1 MPGNRPRRRH
11 RAVTGG
17 LWVVDHL
24 AHGLGSLGSLVEFEL
39 EPCARDQGPRVRIGR
54 HGVGWHHHPDRAYRD
69 HDRRRHGVDPRHAGH
84 PGQLTNV
91 VVGDCVVVRPTKDGG
106 SPPTVTAASVQFGA
120 ADNGRCGRAGGWG
133 TKAVVGTVA
142 SITGSTV
149 AVTGADNAKATQ
161 GAGAERPGDVT
172 VTVTPT
178 TRYASRSKATPA
190 VIAVGHSIAG

>member
-1 MPGNRPRRRH
+1 MSGGTITLTGPTGTTTVD
-11 RAVTGG
+11 VTASTH
-17 LWVVDHL
+17 VTQVT
-24 AHGLGSLGSLVEFEL
+24 
-39 EPCARDQGPRVRIGR
+39 
-54 HGVGWHHHPDRAYRD
+54 
-69 HDRRRHGVDPRHAGH
+69 